1 MTNNPIATAT
11 DRNQDTYDRLY
22 VSLLDNLG
30 ALQIL
35 IAICGNDRQRYAI
48 IDRYENELS
57 SVAQCL
63 RASLNP
69 KEPSLKRAIETAV
82 AQATPRLD
90 HIFIASVTGAEQLDS
105 TSLPQ
110 FFGYLQWT
118 REGLRS
124 LTMPIV
130 LWLPDH
136 LLPRI
141 AKQSPDF
148 WSWRNGV
155 FIFEPEPET
164 SPDQSSPLDTA
175 TPAIGS
181 RSLPPETRDTPLLFS
196 IAQLEDSLARAI
208 TQWGAESQNL
218 APLYAQ
224 VGAAYKDRFQAGECV
239 DREQEVARSEALLKK
254 AIDLQTEQP
263 QPLATSLNNLAELYR
278 SMGRYEEALPLYQRS
293 LSIREEQLG
302 ANHPDTATS
311 LNNLAELYY
320 YMGRYEEALPLFQ
333 RSLSIREEQLGANH
347 PDTATSLNNLAALCY
362 SMGRYEEALPLYQRS
377 LSIREEQLGANH
389 PDTANSL
396 NNLAELYYYMGRYEE
411 ALPLY
416 QRSLSICEEQL
427 GANHPDTAT
436 TLNNLA
442 GLYDSMG
449 RYEEALPL
457 YQRSLSIR
465 EEQLGANHPDT
476 ATSFNNLAGL
486 YRSMGRYEEAL
497 PLYQRSLSIWEEQ
510 LGANHPNTADSLFN
524 LAVLYHQTQRR
535 TDALT
540 TLQRAIK
547 IYKQKLGNDHP
558 TTKAALSWLEVIEDA
573 KLD

>member
-1 MTNNPIATAT
+1 MTDNPIATVT

-124 LTMPIV
+124 LPMPIV

-164 SPDQSSPLDTA
+164 NPDQSSPLDTA

-181 RSLPPETRDTPLLFS
+181 RSRSSETRDTPLLFS

-239 DREQEVARSEALLKK
+239 DREQEVARSKALLKK

-263 QPLATSLNNLAELYR
+263 QPLATSLNDLAGLYR
-278 SMGRYEEALPLYQRS
+278 S
-293 LSIREEQLG
+293 
-302 ANHPDTATS
+302 
-311 LNNLAELYY
+311 
-320 YMGRYEEALPLFQ
+320 
-333 RSLSIREEQLGANH
+333 
-347 PDTATSLNNLAALCY
+347 
-362 SMGRYEEALPLYQRS
+362 
-377 LSIREEQLGANH
+377 
-389 PDTANSL
+389 
-396 NNLAELYYYMGRYEE
+396 MGRYEE

-427 GANHPDTAT
+427 GANHPYTAT
-436 TLNNLA
+436 
-442 GLYDSMG
+442 
-449 RYEEALPL
+449 
-457 YQRSLSIR
+457 
-465 EEQLGANHPDT
+465 
-476 ATSFNNLAGL
+476 
-486 YRSMGRYEEAL
+486 
-497 PLYQRSLSIWEEQ
+497 
-510 LGANHPNTADSLFN
+510 SLFN
-524 LAVLYHQTQRR
+524 LAVLYHQTQRP

-547 IYKQKLGNDHP
+547 IYRQTLGNDHP
-558 TTKAALSWLEVIEDA
+558 NTKAALSWLEVIEDA
-573 KLD
+573 KSD

>member
-1 MTNNPIATAT
+1 MTNNPIATVT

-124 LTMPIV
+124 LPMPIV

-155 FIFEPEPET
+155 FIFEPEPEPN
-164 SPDQSSPLDTA
+164 PDQSSPLDTA

-181 RSLPPETRDTPLLFS
+181 RSRSSETRDTPLLFS

-239 DREQEVARSEALLKK
+239 DREQEVARSKALLKK

-263 QPLATSLNNLAELYR
+263 QPLATSLNNLARLYEL
-278 SMGRYEEALPLYQRS
+278 MGRYEEALPLYQRS

-302 ANHPDTATS
+302 ANHPDTAQS
-311 LNNLAELYY
+311 LNNLAL
-320 YMGRYEEALPLFQ
+320 
-333 RSLSIREEQLGANH
+333 
-347 PDTATSLNNLAALCY
+347 
-362 SMGRYEEALPLYQRS
+362 
-377 LSIREEQLGANH
+377 
-389 PDTANSL
+389 
-396 NNLAELYYYMGRYEE
+396 
-411 ALPLY
+411 
-416 QRSLSICEEQL
+416 
-427 GANHPDTAT
+427 
-436 TLNNLA
+436 
-442 GLYDSMG
+442 LYDSMG

-476 ATSFNNLAGL
+476 AQSLNNLALL
-486 YRSMGRYEEAL
+486 YDSMGRYEEAL
-497 PLYQRSLSIWEEQ
+497 PLFQRSLSIWEEQ
-510 LGANHPNTADSLFN
+510 LGTNHPNTASSLFN
-524 LAVLYHQTQRR
+524 LAVLYHQIQRP